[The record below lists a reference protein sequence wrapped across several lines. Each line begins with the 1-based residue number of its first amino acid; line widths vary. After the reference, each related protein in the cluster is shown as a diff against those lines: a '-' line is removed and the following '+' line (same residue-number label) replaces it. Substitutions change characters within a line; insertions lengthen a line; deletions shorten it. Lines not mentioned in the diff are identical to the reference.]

1 MKPPKMT
8 DALYAVVTAAFDADD
23 VADVCAALL
32 AKRADLRDVSD
43 IPRTHGVVDKAAL
56 LGVGL
61 TLRAASR
68 LAAKLDP
75 QGAAPA
81 QSAPVAPTAITVRL
95 HDDDPRKMPPK
106 AFLTHLAEHHAE
118 DPSLV
123 AWADAEHPLC
133 STRGV
138 VATATGIDVE
148 ATAGAEGLWSQR
160 RDLRGETWLDQRVT
174 TAADALTPVAEEEHD
189 PVTGAALQR
198 GLNPATRVSWA
209 KVSRHDRGFAAWLAQ
224 GQSASV
230 VRRDDGTRV
239 AEVAGAGTLANDG
252 TFGPLLRLYADAAKR
267 DPDLARRS
275 EAAAYRRPAPPSGG
289 APPPP
294 FAAGA
299 EALSGTVDLR
309 EWRGVFAAIFPTA
322 ARARMLL
329 NDSGIATS
337 RIRFDDTPELV
348 WQSALEEA
356 QKTGRLADLLRVA
369 REEYPSS
376 AALRALASPSV
387 DRDAVYSALVRLLP
401 AQFEAAVFR
410 LSVPSHV
417 LPGATASMAERAV
430 ALVRVA
436 EQRGQLA
443 QLSAIVRAT

>member
-1 MKPPKMT
+1 MANDSLIPDQPSSTGRDPLPSAVPAPSISPEPSESQTLWRVVNDVQTFSGKKGKGKNNAAQQKQVGGVGTVVPVIYGTRITGAKIASVLVHNG
-8 DALYAVVTAAFDADD
+8 ALI
-23 VADVCAALL
+23 LL
-32 AKRADLRDVSD
+32 AVWCE
-43 IPRTHGVVDKAAL
+43 GEVDA
-56 LGVGL
+56 VE
-61 TLRAASR
+61 
-68 LAAKLDP
+68 
-75 QGAAPA
+75 QVYVNNEAAPT
-81 QSAPVAPTAITVRL
+81 SIT
-95 HDDDPRKMPPK
+95 
-106 AFLTHLAEHHAE
+106 
-118 DPSLV
+118 
-123 AWADAEHPLC
+123 
-133 STRGV
+133 
-138 VATATGIDVE
+138 I
-148 ATAGAEGLWSQR
+148 
-160 RDLRGETWLDQRVT
+160 T
-174 TAADALTPVAEEEHD
+174 TYLGTEEQAADATLV
-189 PVTGAALQR
+189 
-198 GLNPATRVSWA
+198 
-209 KVSRHDRGFAAWLAQ
+209 AAWLAQ

-239 AEVAGAGTLANDG
+239 AEVASAGTLANDG

-299 EALSGTVDLR
+299 EAPTGAFNLR
-309 EWRGVFAAIFPTA
+309 EWRGVFAQVFSTD

-329 NDSGIATS
+329 NDSGIATL

-369 REEYPSS
+369 REEYPSNP
-376 AALRALASPSV
+376 ALRALTAPSA
-387 DRDAVYSALVRLLP
+387 DRDAVYAALVRLLP

-417 LPGATASMAERAV
+417 LPGATAPMAERAV